1 LALKP
6 LALVP
11 MLLFGALYWR
21 LIPRLVVGIAIVI
34 ALPFLHWNPA
44 FVAHEYVRCVQTLVW
59 ASKGD
64 EPKFSELA
72 AMISQV
78 GIYPPEWLKTLARIV
93 FALIYFSLGATA
105 VRRLSHSE
113 AAWVIGAF
121 SADYLMLFNP
131 RTETCSYVVLGPFV
145 ASLALFYG
153 ARADRR
159 WLAYVLGFAALG
171 LACDAIPAVGSFSIH
186 AMTDRWFKPLIALLF
201 LPVLIN
207 FIFQKRLKNNSSPPS

>member
-1 LALKP
+1 MALAKP

-11 MLLFGALYWR
+11 MLLFGARFWR
-21 LIPRLVVGIAIVI
+21 LIPRLVVGITIVI
-34 ALPFLHWNPA
+34 ALPFLHWSPA
-44 FVAHEYVRCVQTLVW
+44 YVAHEYVRCVQTLVW

-78 GIYPPEWLKTLARIV
+78 GIYPPEWLKTLVRIV
-93 FALIYFSLGATA
+93 FALIYFGLGAMA
-105 VRRLSHSE
+105 VRRLNRIE
-113 AAWVIGAF
+113 AAWMVGAL

-153 ARADRR
+153 GRADRR
-159 WLAYVLGFAALG
+159 WLSYALGFAALG

-201 LPVLIN
+201 LSILIN
-207 FIFQKRLKNNSSPPS
+207 FIFRKRLHSSPP